1 MLHLWLLEITAHL
14 MDFAVHEATALA
26 YKRQPLRSLKT
37 HRKSR
42 RDHPKKKK
50 ESERVPS
57 RKQEKYK
64 CSIFLR
70 E

>member
-1 MLHLWLLEITAHL
+1 MRAIIRWSSYIRMAAEQKKICREKRGQLLRER
-14 MDFAVHEATALA
+14 EE
-26 YKRQPLRSLKT
+26 
-37 HRKSR
+37 
-42 RDHPKKKK
+42 K

>member
-1 MLHLWLLEITAHL
+1 VELL
-14 MDFAVHEATALA
+14 
-26 YKRQPLRSLKT
+26 YKDGCRTEENIL
-37 HRKSR
+37 SR

-50 ESERVPS
+50 SERVPS